1 MLSSTSYEKNLF
13 HFSTVF
19 SKGFENRVNAHLH
32 STLILSTAHARTV
45 VGKQA
50 KVAILTICPSELR
63 ALQGKKWLRK
73 TTQKVASIG
82 L

>member
-1 MLSSTSYEKNLF
+1 MKNIISFFVSFFERLREQGQCSPAVDSTF
-13 HFSTVF
+13 
-19 SKGFENRVNAHLH
+19 LH
-32 STLILSTAHARTV
+32 CACPLRSATV

>member
-1 MLSSTSYEKNLF
+1 MKNIISFFVSFFERLREQGQCSPAVDSTF
-13 HFSTVF
+13 D
-19 SKGFENRVNAHLH
+19 
-32 STLILSTAHARTV
+32 TAHVYCAVSTV

-73 TTQKVASIG
+73 TTRKVASIG

>member
-1 MLSSTSYEKNLF
+1 MKNIISFFVSFFERLREQGQCSPAVDSTF
-13 HFSTVF
+13 VHC
-19 SKGFENRVNAHLH
+19 AC
-32 STLILSTAHARTV
+32 ATV
-45 VGKQA
+45 VGKHA
-50 KVAILTICPSELR
+50 KVAILAICPSELR